1 MWLIESFEQKL
12 EIKVKLNGSQYVEEI
27 VDDIKSG
34 ILERMDI
41 ASKYKRSINFT
52 KFGTTRGSFLIE
64 FENTNENWFD
74 VTISKIYSY
83 RHVRDA
89 LGHLEGL
96 FPKYDHARDPPLF
109 EHFTIAM
116 RGSWTKKESKL
127 RVNLLLAQAL
137 LRSQNISTYYD
148 EKLFPRLIYRT
159 TLLNMYPRK
168 RRTEDG
174 GKKYQDVPKECV
186 IFMNENGLFK
196 IHDCHGIKLLET
208 QVYHINNLINVCKQ

>member
-1 MWLIESFEQKL
+1 
-12 EIKVKLNGSQYVEEI
+12 
-27 VDDIKSG
+27 
-34 ILERMDI
+34 
-41 ASKYKRSINFT
+41 
-52 KFGTTRGSFLIE
+52 
-64 FENTNENWFD
+64 
-74 VTISKIYSY
+74 
-83 RHVRDA
+83 
-89 LGHLEGL
+89 
-96 FPKYDHARDPPLF
+96 
-109 EHFTIAM
+109 M

-208 QVYHINNLINVCKQ
+208 QIYHINNLINVCKQ